1 MEIAMNQSPKE
12 TTDIPTPAATG
23 RIAFV
28 RAGWHEDLLEHAW
41 RAFYDTMTAAG
52 WPAQAIDLS
61 PVPGAFEI
69 PPRCRLLDAS
79 GSHRAVV
86 GSDTA
91 GHGGLYPHDVVAA
104 ALLNALYTWQ
114 PETQVTVLVAALQQ

>member
-41 RAFYDTMTAAG
+41 RAFSDTMTAAG

-69 PPRCRLLDAS
+69 PLRCRILADS
-79 GSHRAVV
+79 GRYRAVV
-86 GSDTA
+86 ASALVVD
-91 GHGGLYPHDVVAA
+91 GGIYRQDRQSTRMNSSH
-104 ALLNALYTWQ
+104 
-114 PETQVTVLVAALQQ
+114 

>member
-41 RAFYDTMTAAG
+41 RAFSDTMTAAG

-69 PPRCRLLDAS
+69 PLRCRLLADS
-79 GSHRAVV
+79 GRQRGGVARARVGDGGIHRPEC
-86 GSDTA
+86 G
-91 GHGGLYPHDVVAA
+91 AA
-104 ALLNALYTWQ
+104 AG
-114 PETQVTVLVAALQQ
+114 PPGRRK